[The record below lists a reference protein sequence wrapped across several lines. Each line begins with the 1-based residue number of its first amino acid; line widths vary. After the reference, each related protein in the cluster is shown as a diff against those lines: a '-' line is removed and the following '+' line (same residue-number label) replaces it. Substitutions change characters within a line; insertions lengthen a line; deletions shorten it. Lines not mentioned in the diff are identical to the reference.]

1 MGSHRMSAGTCLC
14 GTGWRGQNQQSTG
27 LGQAQVMP
35 NVGLFMALG
44 HPLSRSWGKPSP
56 DRRKDTPN
64 PHLIAQVLKDSALRP
79 SIVK

>member
-1 MGSHRMSAGTCLC
+1 MWYRLERPKSAIYRVGT
-14 GTGWRGQNQQSTG
+14 STG
-27 LGQAQVMP
+27 HAKGWV
-35 NVGLFMALG
+35 VMALG

-79 SIVK
+79 SIGK